1 MIQGI
6 LHGGNP
12 IGITPRVYAYQ
23 LDFYIIFMQLKHIK
37 ASRKLS
43 FHWTSDIIHV
53 ASYLMY
59 A

>member
-1 MIQGI
+1 MSINLI
-6 LHGGNP
+6 
-12 IGITPRVYAYQ
+12 
-23 LDFYIIFMQLKHIK
+23 FYIIFMQLKHIK